1 VIKMYAVQYI
11 AVIII
16 LALMVYV
23 LGKYGRKELEWQDLV
38 FWEALLLIMLIVSL
52 KPVEI
57 SLTIKNILGL
67 GRGLDAL
74 FVVSIGLSYLLL
86 FRLYIAI
93 DKAER
98 EITELTRQIAIE
110 FQEIKEMLEKL
121 ERD

>member
-1 VIKMYAVQYI
+1 MYAVQYI

-74 FVVSIGLSYLLL
+74 FVVAIGLSYLLL
-86 FRLYIAI
+86 FRLYLAI
-93 DKAER
+93 DRAER

-110 FQEIKEMLEKL
+110 LREIRERLEKL
-121 ERD
+121 EKT

>member
-1 VIKMYAVQYI
+1 MYAVQYI

-23 LGKYGRKELEWQDLV
+23 LGKYGRKELDWRDLV
-38 FWEALLLIMLIVSL
+38 FWEALLFIMLVVSL

-57 SLTIKNILGL
+57 STTIRKILGL

-74 FVVSIGLSYLLL
+74 FVVAIGLSYLLL

-110 FQEIKEMLEKL
+110 FQEIREMLKKL
-121 ERD
+121 EKD

>member
-1 VIKMYAVQYI
+1 MYAVQYI

-16 LALMVYV
+16 LALITYV

>member
-1 VIKMYAVQYI
+1 MKMYAVQYI
-11 AVIII
+11 AVIIV

-23 LGKYGRKELEWQDLV
+23 LGKYGKKELDWQDLV
-38 FWEALLLIMLIVSL
+38 FWEALLFIMLIISL

-57 SLTIKNILGL
+57 SMTIRKILGL

-74 FVVSIGLSYLLL
+74 FVVAIGLSYLLL

-110 FQEIKEMLEKL
+110 FQEIKEMLKKL
-121 ERD
+121 GED